1 MWKWITAEDSIGEYP
16 NPYLLLKQSVKE
28 AFDNEWDVFPP
39 GRFRAIHSAGAICRF
54 QIDVA
59 EDSHYT
65 GLLKVVYG
73 AFDVISSMLEERIT
87 FLGP

>member
-65 GLLKVVYG
+65 GL
-73 AFDVISSMLEERIT
+73 T
-87 FLGP
+87 HQPFLSNQKKFRRELTL